1 MIGSR
6 KSKEEL
12 YYKISLVTTILIFW
26 ICSRSVVYIFVVL
39 SISLTTIFLVL
50 SYIGNKFVF
59 GTKSKYEE
67 DLPRLISD
75 NVILKKIYEFITNGI
90 LVNFVLSIIYITLY
104 FTLRSEIKG
113 IEVIHRGIF
122 DHLAPKLAEHSRNLI
137 ESGEGKFEVISSN
150 RNFDGISLIIPI
162 RDEDEFISKTISF
175 TLGLNNKNLLKEII
189 VVDDCSKREVSDL
202 LNKELPSS
210 YLKYIKVIRL
220 DKCEG
225 LIRSRI
231 LGADASKSSVIV
243 FMDGHCRPKENWIEP
258 LINRLKEKP
267 KAIVCPM
274 IEDIDRYTWKDL
286 GTFGLKMMFDW
297 NFEFNWYEDFTDVIP
312 IASGGLYAI
321 TREWW
326 EESGKYDPGML
337 EWGGENIEQSI
348 RIWRCGGEI
357 VAEKK
362 SRVGHIF
369 KRDPKPNPE
378 NKLVLQVQRN
388 QKRAAMV
395 WLDKK
400 RYKYFET
407 IHDVVKSLNET
418 QSGVD
423 LEQRHS
429 IKERLKCKP
438 FSWYVDKFRASFD
451 RGGLLLDNFRHFKHR
466 KSGLC
471 LTASL
476 NEVVTGTEDKAVVF
490 KECNERDDTQKWNV
504 ILGRRLILNRRVGLG
519 CLTRGPSNVVENS
532 ILRVV
537 PCEFKKALEGYNDS
551 QYWNIDANDDLLF
564 DHGYEDLSPMESSK
578 LRNSLRL
585 FNRINSIPFSNDGN
599 DRISVNGEY
608 AFNPSNRCVTNLND
622 KAVMK
627 SCPHEENE
635 DYIFDPI
642 KMGKFM

>member
-1 MIGSR
+1 M
-6 KSKEEL
+6 
-12 YYKISLVTTILIFW
+12 
-26 ICSRSVVYIFVVL
+26 
-39 SISLTTIFLVL
+39 
-50 SYIGNKFVF
+50 
-59 GTKSKYEE
+59 
-67 DLPRLISD
+67 
-75 NVILKKIYEFITNGI
+75 
-90 LVNFVLSIIYITLY
+90 VNFVLSIIYVTIYLL
-104 FTLRSEIKG
+104 LRPDSKG
-113 IEVIHRGIF
+113 VKVIHRGDF
-122 DHLAPKLAEHSRNLI
+122 DSLAPKLAEASRSLI
-137 ESGEGKFEVISSN
+137 ESGEGRFETSGAK
-150 RNFDGISLIIPI
+150 RFEGISLVIPI

-175 TLGLNNKNLLKEII
+175 TLGLANRSLLKEII
-189 VVDDCSKREVSDL
+189 VIDDCSKREVSTL
-202 LNKELPSS
+202 LNEQLPSS
-210 YLKYIKVIRL
+210 YLEYIKVIRL

-231 LGADASKSSVIV
+231 LGADASSSSVIV
-243 FMDGHCRPKENWIEP
+243 FMDGHCRPKDGWIQP
-258 LINRLKEKP
+258 LIDRLREKP

-297 NFEFNWYEDFTDVIP
+297 NFEFNWYEDFTDTIP

-357 VAEKK
+357 LAEKRSK
-362 SRVGHIF
+362 VGHIF

-395 WLDKK
+395 WLDNK

-407 IHDVVKSLNET
+407 IHDVVKTLNEL

-423 LEQRHS
+423 LEQRHL
-429 IKERLKCKP
+429 IKQRLNCKP
-438 FSWYVDKFRASFD
+438 FSWYINKFRASFD

-471 LTASL
+471 LAASL
-476 NEVVTGTEDKAVVF
+476 NEVVTGTNDKAVIF
-490 KECNERDDTQKWNV
+490 KECNPGDDTQKWSV
-504 ILGRRLILNRRVGLG
+504 IFGRRLILNRRTEFG
-519 CLTRGPSNVVENS
+519 CLTRGPSDVVENS

-537 PCEFKKALEGYNDS
+537 QCDFKKALEGYNDS
-551 QYWNIDANDDLLF
+551 QYWNIDAKDELLF
-564 DHGYEDLSPMESSK
+564 DQGYEDLSPEESSK

-585 FNRINSIPFSNDGN
+585 FNRVNKIPFSNDGN
-599 DRISVNGEY
+599 DRISVNGDH
-608 AFNPSNRCVTNLND
+608 AFNPSNRCVTNLNN

-627 SCPHEENE
+627 SCPRDENDQ

-642 KMGKFM
+642 KMGEFM

>member
-1 MIGSR
+1 M
-6 KSKEEL
+6 L
-12 YYKISLVTTILIFW
+12 
-26 ICSRSVVYIFVVL
+26 
-39 SISLTTIFLVL
+39 
-50 SYIGNKFVF
+50 
-59 GTKSKYEE
+59 
-67 DLPRLISD
+67 
-75 NVILKKIYEFITNGI
+75 
-90 LVNFVLSIIYITLY
+90 
-104 FTLRSEIKG
+104 LRAEIKG
-113 IEVIHRGIF
+113 VEVIHRGDF
-122 DHLAPKLAEHSRNLI
+122 DTLAPKLAQASRSLI
-137 ESGEGKFEVISSN
+137 ESGEGRFEVSGGSD
-150 RNFDGISLIIPI
+150 FDGISLIIPI

-175 TLGLNNKNLLKEII
+175 TLGLANKNLLKEII
-189 VVDDCSKREVSDL
+189 VIDDCSKREASSL
-202 LNKELPSS
+202 LNEQLPSA

-243 FMDGHCRPKENWIEP
+243 FMDGHCRPKENWIQP
-258 LINRLKEKP
+258 LIDRLREKP

-297 NFEFNWYEDFTDVIP
+297 NFEFNWYEDFTDIIP

-357 VAEKK
+357 VAEKR

-407 IHDVVKSLNET
+407 IHDVVKTLNET
-418 QSGVD
+418 ESGVD
-423 LEQRHS
+423 LEQRHQ
-429 IKERLKCKP
+429 IKERLNCKP

-451 RGGLLLDNFRHFKHR
+451 RGGLLLDNFRHLKHR

-471 LTASL
+471 LAASL
-476 NEVVTGTEDKAVVF
+476 NEVVTGTEDKAVIF
-490 KECNERDDTQKWNV
+490 RECNPRDDTQKWSV
-504 ILGRRLILNRRVGLG
+504 ILGRRLILNRRIGLG

-551 QYWNIDANDDLLF
+551 QYWNIDASDELLF
-564 DHGYEDLSPMESSK
+564 DQGYEDLSPKEYSK

-585 FNRINSIPFSNDGN
+585 FNRISSIPFSNDGN
-599 DRISVNGEY
+599 DRISVNGEH
-608 AFNPSNRCVTNLND
+608 AFNPSNRCITNLND

-627 SCPHEENE
+627 SCPQEDKDE
-635 DYIFDPI
+635 DYMFDPI